1 MFNEGDEVTQAGRHS
16 LDAPAM
22 PPRKL
27 GAQKSI
33 EETLWMRMW
42 PDLVTDLNTLNGA
55 LSGEPLDLEA
65 LPRLAVAVEPG
76 AGEPLDQLEGFVQG
90 LLRPLAEDASR
101 RLLPEDHGLHA
112 VLGWRLYLTK
122 DGSLQEV
129 AASLGHTSPA
139 VYAALDATTKEP
151 VQELTSRMWRTGS
164 PGALVA
170 KAVPELR
177 RIALSFLDALDA
189 LESEQVRSPRAPD
202 AVSREMLL
210 GELPTKM
217 ALALDSR
224 SAEDEA
230 SPSAADFAP
239 IITEAQACALP
250 RIPRLVEAKES
261 MLVLG
266 PTGCGKSRVGHVA
279 AAHTV
284 YAARRRHEEARALIL
299 VPTKTMVR
307 ENHQRWL
314 EWTKADDASWRV
326 VAGSADDREYDEA
339 LAHGEYDVGI
349 CVYEKL
355 ASLVYSGS
363 DVLNRVGLIVVD
375 EFQNLAHGQRGVS
388 LEALLTILRM
398 GPFPIP
404 IIALSAS
411 LTEESTKT
419 ARRWLN
425 VKQMVEVSSRPTE
438 LRFSLV
444 DGVTRRTRVVP
455 AAAAGSEEAY
465 AAENGH
471 PTQIDEP
478 PVSHDIGPIPDVWP
492 DSLRQR
498 ISHLRVTLPIL
509 QICQLLESDEV
520 TDRRI
525 LCFVRDRDR
534 AREVATLLRDCLE
547 LQHPM
552 GRLPRLPNPWKLGR
566 YADDLDLTEAARRDR
581 YEQFLW
587 TEDNYWRQEVLR
599 GFLSG
604 VTYHTRTLQMPLRH
618 RIEDEFDA
626 GLVRVL
632 VCTDTLAE
640 GVNLAASDVVVAD
653 LTQRSRA
660 GEQPISV
667 GKLKNRAGRAGRL
680 GKSQPHGTAYIVI
693 DPRFPSRLLGSPEDA
708 PRLSELDAAWQH
720 WIEQEAPEEALGSAL
735 ADSSDGHDNL
745 CGLVLRALAVDHR
758 VRTREETVKHID
770 KVISNTLWA
779 AWGGHVEAEQI
790 VDALEELDLVETE
803 FGRGDAATAPDGD
816 AVVERLLETQV
827 MAEVPEQPD
836 HLQVTKL
843 GMAVARSALP
853 LSSAI
858 HIRRVAGAG
867 SAGIADLS
875 LLHLSAQDPSVKSTL
890 AGKWL
895 SWRRPFEQS
904 STQRDHVINQVQL
917 YVATYGH
924 PQRRLRR
931 AVAHKQWRLPLP
943 AERGEVE
950 WYAPD
955 PELVDRD
962 PRPMSSVLERW
973 ICDTELTEDRD
984 QATYATEKDFAV
996 SALRAVVAYE
1006 WSNLQP
1012 FKEIKLRLDAIT
1024 TPRRK
1029 VRRKMREPDPAIPF
1043 SVTDLEQLGER
1054 VGYVLGAASEL
1065 LEDEPVA
1072 KERLSVLSDEC
1083 ANGVPLWLI
1092 PLARLNLD
1100 GLGREPLIGIHRKGI
1115 KQVDDLAELLRRD
1128 DLDIPDRVRKRALKR
1143 YEEIRSRSRDS
1154 YMQLPADLE
1163 NVSMASA
1170 EGQPYVD
1177 VWRNLMSDDRTDPD
1191 GLKAAVSEL
1200 LAGHQIPA
1208 SVSAERGMVVAEIAS
1223 DRGDLDLV
1231 VVNGNL
1237 NRTKLNALR
1246 RRSRPCVAVPLRLP
1260 QPGIVWELNRP
1271 GSITR
1276 AIQPRALM
1284 ILLYGLRQDHR
1295 EDLQGKFVECFADY
1309 PAGFAG
1315 IGVVRR
1321 MLERLRIEAP
1331 VRLEDILKE
1340 LNE

>member
-1 MFNEGDEVTQAGRHS
+1 MFNKVSEIPGVGRHA

-27 GAQKSI
+27 GAQGSI

-42 PDLVTDLNTLNGA
+42 RDLVPDLNALNGA
-55 LSGEPLDLEA
+55 LNGKALDLEGMSRLAAAVRPGEGEPLE
-65 LPRLAVAVEPG
+65 
-76 AGEPLDQLEGFVQG
+76 QLESFVQG
-90 LLRPLAEDASR
+90 LLRPLAEDALG

-112 VLGWRLYLTK
+112 VLGWRLYLTRE
-122 DGSLQEV
+122 GSLDEAV
-129 AASLGHTSPA
+129 KALETTEPA
-139 VYAALDATTKEP
+139 VYTALEATKKTAA
-151 VQELTSRMWRTGS
+151 QELTSRMWRLGNPGS
-164 PGALVA
+164 LIVR
-170 KAVPELR
+170 AVPELR
-177 RIALSFLDALDA
+177 LIALSFLDALDEI
-189 LESEQVRSPRAPD
+189 ESELVRCPLVPD
-202 AVSREMLL
+202 AGVREMLL
-210 GELPTKM
+210 GQLPLKM
-217 ALALDSR
+217 ALELDSR
-224 SAEDEA
+224 PAGEGP
-230 SPSAADFAP
+230 SPSKTDFAP
-239 IITEAQACALP
+239 IITEAQARAFP
-250 RIPRLVEAKES
+250 RIPQVIEAKES

-307 ENHQRWL
+307 ESHQRWL

-375 EFQNLAHGQRGVS
+375 EFQNLAQGQRGVS

-398 GPFPIP
+398 GPYPIP
-404 IIALSAS
+404 IVALSAS
-411 LTEESTKT
+411 LTNESTKT
-419 ARRWLN
+419 ARRWLD
-425 VKQMVEVSSRPTE
+425 VKHMVEVSSRPTE

-455 AAAAGSEEAY
+455 AATTGSEES
-465 AAENGH
+465 GPPVH
-471 PTQIDEP
+471 VDEP
-478 PVSHDIGPIPDVWP
+478 SVPHQIGPIPDVWP
-492 DSLRQR
+492 HSLRQR
-498 ISHLRVTLPIL
+498 ISDIRVTLPIL
-509 QICQLLESDEV
+509 QICQLLDSDEV
-520 TDRRI
+520 ADRRI

-534 AREVATLLRDCLE
+534 AREVATLLRECLD

-552 GRLPRLPNPWKLGR
+552 GRLPRQPNPWKLGR
-566 YADDLDLTEAARRDR
+566 YAADLDLSDAARRDR

-587 TEDNYWRQEVLR
+587 TEDNYWRQEVQR

-618 RIEDEFDA
+618 RIEDEFDT

-640 GVNLAASDVVVAD
+640 GVNLSASDVVVAD
-653 LTQRSRA
+653 LTQRSRGA
-660 GEQPISV
+660 EEPISV

-680 GKSQPHGTAYIVI
+680 GKSQPQGTAYIVI
-693 DPRFPSRLLGSPEDA
+693 DPRFPTRLLGSPEDA
-708 PRLSELDAAWQH
+708 PRLSELDSAWRH

-745 CGLVLRALAVDHR
+745 CGLVLRALAVDNR
-758 VRTREETVKHID
+758 FRTREELVERID
-770 KVISNTLWA
+770 EVISNTLWA
-779 AWGGHVEAEQI
+779 AWGGHVEAERI
-790 VDALEELDLVETE
+790 IDELEERDLVDTE
-803 FGRGDAATAPDGD
+803 PGGGDVAVAPDGD
-816 AVVERLLETQV
+816 AVVERLLEAQV
-827 MAEVPEQPD
+827 VAEVAEQPD
-836 HLQVTKL
+836 QLQVTKL

-853 LSSAI
+853 LNSAN
-858 HIRRVAGAG
+858 HILRVAGGGTAG
-867 SAGIADLS
+867 VGDLS

-890 AGKWL
+890 ARKWL
-895 SWRRPFEQS
+895 AWKRPYDQNPE
-904 STQRDHVINQVQL
+904 QRDHVIKQVQL
-917 YVATYGH
+917 YAATYGH
-924 PQRRLRR
+924 PQHRVRK
-931 AVAHKQWRLPLP
+931 AVAERKWRLPLP

-950 WYAPD
+950 WYEPD
-955 PELVDRD
+955 PALVDRD
-962 PRPMSSVLERW
+962 PRPMPPVLERW
-973 ICDTELTEDRD
+973 ICDTNLVEDGA
-984 QATYATEKDFAV
+984 QGTYASEKEFAV
-996 SALRAVVAYE
+996 SVLRAVVAYE
-1006 WSNLQP
+1006 WANLQP
-1012 FKEIKLRLDAIT
+1012 FKEMKLRLDSIT

-1029 VRRKMREPDPAIPF
+1029 IRRKMREPDPAIPF

-1065 LEDEPVA
+1065 LEDNPVA
-1072 KERLSVLSDEC
+1072 RERLSVLSDEC
-1083 ANGVPLWLI
+1083 AHGVPLWLI

-1100 GLGREPLIGIHRKGI
+1100 GLGREPLIGIHRKGV

-1128 DLDIPDRVRKRALKR
+1128 DLGIPDRVRKRALKR
-1143 YEEIRSRSRDS
+1143 YEEIRARSQDS
-1154 YMQLPADLE
+1154 YVQLPADLE

-1170 EGQPYVD
+1170 EGQPYAD
-1177 VWRNLMSDDRTDPD
+1177 VWRNLMDGDRADSRE
-1191 GLKAAVSEL
+1191 LKTAFSEL

-1208 SVSAERGMVVAEIAS
+1208 VVSVESGMVVAEVGS
-1223 DRGDLDLV
+1223 GPDQLDLV
-1231 VVNGNL
+1231 VINGNL

-1260 QPGIVWELNRP
+1260 QPGIIWELNRP
-1271 GSITR
+1271 GSVTR
-1276 AIQPRALM
+1276 GIQPRALM

-1295 EDLQGKFVECFADY
+1295 EDLEGKFVECFADY

-1331 VRLEDILKE
+1331 VQLEDFVKE
-1340 LNE
+1340 FEE